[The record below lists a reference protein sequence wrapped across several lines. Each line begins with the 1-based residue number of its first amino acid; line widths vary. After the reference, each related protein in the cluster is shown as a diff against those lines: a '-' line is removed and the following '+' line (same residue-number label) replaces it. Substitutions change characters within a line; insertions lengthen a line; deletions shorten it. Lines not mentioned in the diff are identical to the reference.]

1 MQGGD
6 ERLEKTIRVYFADN
20 TYKTL
25 PLKFDTT
32 VSDVLEWLCRRL
44 SAGGRCIDPSRCDLF
59 TISLGH
65 QSLRERKLQREDTPL
80 QIQAKGGTAFKFLFR
95 ETLLQTQSP
104 VAAGAEQLVD
114 PGDAGQSLDA
124 DSQIA
129 QPGNGMVMEEE
140 AAGGIL
146 SAGCTAPES
155 MDAGTGLGN
164 LAMGPTAEGLL
175 KNGML
180 ERLLEDGSW
189 YPCTVILDEDRL
201 WYSQAPGGEKDG
213 VGKYGGGMVCLL
225 LRECD
230 GVAEVDEKKLL
241 QLNTKGGTMT
251 FRARSSNEKTAW
263 LLAVVK
269 QAAFVKERDIL
280 LQAEKIIAGT
290 EYRRASQQVRNLE
303 SFSNLSATLA
313 SKEVRELLQNFAL
326 SEWEETHTHQGSL
339 EAFIELDVPQAAEAM
354 MRTPSELPSP
364 SSEEMLRTSSLANM
378 PSQPPR
384 GCLGAPHGG
393 SPNRGCPS
401 MRWPKGLIVK
411 AVADCLERRAAGE
424 DDRRA
429 WAFIEET
436 LFPRFLEHPGV
447 QYRLCWI
454 AAGIT

>member
-25 PLKFDTT
+25 PLNLDTS
-32 VSDVLEWLCRRL
+32 VNDVLEWLCRRL
-44 SAGGRCIDPSRCDLF
+44 SAGGRHIEPSCCDLF

-65 QSLRERKLQREDTPL
+65 QSLRERRLQREDKPL

-95 ETLLQTQSP
+95 ETLQQPGVEQPVAPGDDGGSPTTEQSP
-104 VAAGAEQLVD
+104 AADTQDRQA
-114 PGDAGQSLDA
+114 
-124 DSQIA
+124 
-129 QPGNGMVMEEE
+129 GNGTVLEEE
-140 AAGGIL
+140 ALGGTSNAGG
-146 SAGCTAPES
+146 TAPES
-155 MDAGTGLGN
+155 TDAGAGVSSV
-164 LAMGPTAEGLL
+164 AMGPTAEGLL

-201 WYSQAPGGEKDG
+201 WYSQATGSEKDG

-230 GVAEVDEKKLL
+230 GVAEAEEKKLL

-251 FRARSSNEKTAW
+251 FRARSSTEKTAW

-290 EYRRASQQVRNLE
+290 EYRRASQQVRNLD
-303 SFSNLSATLA
+303 SFSNLSAALA
-313 SKEVRELLQNFAL
+313 SKEVRELIQNFAL

-339 EAFIELDVPQAAEAM
+339 EAFIEMDAPQATEAM
-354 MRTPSELPSP
+354 MRTPMDFQT
-364 SSEEMLRTSSLANM
+364 EEMLRSPSLSTRPAGG
-378 PSQPPR
+378 S
-384 GCLGAPHGG
+384 LGG
-393 SPNRGCPS
+393 SPCRVAS
-401 MRWPKGLIVK
+401 TMRWPKGLIVK
-411 AVADCLERRAAGE
+411 TVAECLERRAAGETPAPGIEE